1 MKLSWVKAD
10 WPAPD
15 NIYAGT
21 TLRTGGESIGSY
33 DSYNLAAHV
42 GDDLNAV
49 EKNRQYLKYM
59 LNLPADPFWLDQNH
73 SNKVINIDEG
83 GQNLI
88 ADASYSLKPE
98 AVCAVLTADCLPVL
112 LCNQQGTKIA
122 AVHAGWRGL
131 LDGVIENTVS
141 ELKDNNLM
149 AWFGPAIGPESFE
162 VGNEVFDVFFN
173 KSHLFSSAFQSK
185 NQAKWL
191 LDIYKLARLMLN
203 NVGVKKIYGGN
214 FCTMTEQKQFFSYRR
229 DGKTGRM
236 ASLIWRI

>member
-1 MKLSWVKAD
+1 MTPNWVEAD
-10 WPAPD
+10 WPAPA
-15 NIYAGT
+15 NIHAGT
-21 TLRTGGESIGSY
+21 TLRTGGESKIPY
-33 DSYNLAAHV
+33 DSNNLAAHV

-49 EKNRQYLKYM
+49 EKNRQYLKSM
-59 LNLPADPFWLDQNH
+59 LNLPADPCWLDQNH
-73 SNKVINIDEG
+73 GNKVINIDKGE
-83 GQNLI
+83 QCLT

-98 AVCAVLTADCLPVL
+98 AVCVVLTADCLPVL
-112 LCNQQGTKIA
+112 LCNEQGAKIA

-131 LDGVIENTVS
+131 LNGVIENAVS

-149 AWFGPAIGPESFE
+149 AWLGPAIGPECFE
-162 VGNEVFDVFFN
+162 VGDEVFDIFFN

-185 NQAKWL
+185 GQAKWL